1 VDFEAGEDGVEI
13 DISLRSLLLVCC
25 LSAFTIGLSVGLLA
39 SPFLNNSSGDTPV
52 QADAQEGTSSQGSMP
67 TNQNTRVS
75 LDGIDFNGEPSLGDA
90 GADVKIV
97 MYNEFAC
104 PFCSEWSGVDV
115 SSNIPIDTR
124 DTRSKLVD
132 RYIDSGKA
140 ELIQKNVVQGRLHPN
155 SLQGHKAA
163 NCAYN
168 QSPDSY
174 WQYTEG
180 LYENRDQWMEGGEK
194 PLNVFQQI
202 ASSQG
207 MNTEEFARCYRNS
220 DGEEAIEDTSKI
232 SRVRGP
238 PGTPTFFVG
247 NREEGFVKIE
257 GAQPI
262 RSFESAYQKVA

>member
-1 VDFEAGEDGVEI
+1 MDFEAGEDGVEI
-13 DISLRSLLLVCC
+13 DVSLRGLLLICC
-25 LSAFTIGLSVGLLA
+25 LSAFTIGLSVGLLV
-39 SPFLNNSSGDTPV
+39 SPFLSNSSGGTPP
-52 QADAQEGTSSQGSMP
+52 QADAQEGTGSQGSMP
-67 TNQNTRVS
+67 TNQDNRVS
-75 LDGIDFNGEPSLGDA
+75 LEGIEFEGEPSLGDS

-115 SSNIPIDTR
+115 SSRIPIDNR
-124 DTRSKLVD
+124 NTRSKVVD
-132 RYIDSGKA
+132 RYVDSGKA
-140 ELIQKNVVQGRLHPN
+140 ELIQKNVVQRRLHPN

-163 NCAYN
+163 NCAYK

-174 WQYTEG
+174 WQYTKG

-194 PLNVFQQI
+194 PLKVFQQI

-207 MNTEEFARCYRNS
+207 MDTEDFAQCYRNS
-220 DGEEAIEDTSKI
+220 SGDEAIQDTSKI
-232 SRVRGP
+232 SQVDGA

-247 NREEGFVKIE
+247 NKQKGFVKIE

-262 RSFESAYQKVA
+262 RSFESAYQEFA